1 MISERLRREVLI
13 ARSRG
18 LRQYELARRAR
29 LHPTVL
35 SAILHDAIPLQ
46 ADDSRLARIAGV
58 LGLQP
63 SDCFDEERDAR
74 ELLGRAL
81 WPHKAKTT

>member
-1 MISERLRREVLI
+1 MISESLRREVLI

-18 LRQYELARRAR
+18 LRQYEIARRAR

-46 ADDSRLARIAGV
+46 PDDARLSRLADV
-58 LGLQP
+58 LGIHP
-63 SDCFDEERDAR
+63 SDCLRGEELAKRPASR
-74 ELLGRAL
+74 RRAS
-81 WPHKAKTT
+81 

>member
-1 MISERLRREVLI
+1 MISERLRHEVLI

-18 LRQYELARRAR
+18 LRQYEIARRAR

-46 ADDSRLARIAGV
+46 ADDARLARLAAVLEIPPSECFAG
-58 LGLQP
+58 
-63 SDCFDEERDAR
+63 DELDAR
-74 ELLGRAL
+74 PASRRRAS
-81 WPHKAKTT
+81 